1 MHDFYIL
8 IFCALKLI
16 WCAIIVHCAIY
27 NSKFLINVK
36 NESAIYL
43 PSSFLNTILWSPRL
57 IYLPSSFLNTI
68 PWSPRLMMD
77 CNLVIRS
84 QRLNAYS
91 CKYYH
96 SCVKV
101 LWIAKCESNMKLLN
115 MINLKLCLFSP
126 VDYQI
131 VLTVGTGFQIVY
143 FTNYIWP
150 EQYKFL

>member
-36 NESAIYL
+36 NESA
-43 PSSFLNTILWSPRL
+43 